1 MRRALAAC
9 AALLCACGPSSSGRD
24 TGLDA
29 FELTDVAP
37 GLVLPGTKLVLSGT
51 SFVDHDLGASRL
63 AFDGF
68 LAQAPVRFTVPA
80 TYASSTRLEVAADQA
95 FIDAVGG
102 RLEGTLAG
110 TFAVEVRSEVDA
122 AVHRTP
128 GVSTSLELRSEST
141 PQLGRIVDGVTW
153 VNQPIEVDGA
163 GFLLG
168 GKEGTLSVRL
178 VGCFQPD
185 GQPDCGPPIDVT
197 LPATPAGELD
207 RTRASF
213 GYGTQ
218 ISGIGPGHFS
228 GQAAL
233 LNQHAGG
240 LVLTSSVANVAFD
253 VQRPRITGASTTGAS
268 LGQYV
273 LVDGGGFVGG
283 SDDESTV
290 LSLVGTFVDRQGLTV
305 PLDLVL
311 IPEFVSGPRLRYVLD
326 ENDPLGKLVDLRKRA
341 GTISG
346 TVQATVQKGATKLAG
361 DPIPVTLQ
369 ILPIKQ
375 VIYVDFKNYYTS
387 LHYFGLRAADDLVRR
402 RVIATTRRIFSTVNV
417 EFRDAVP
424 TDFAVYSTVDISGP
438 DPSGRGD
445 FGYDNTPGKDVAN
458 VRLFDRIGGVNAT
471 TQADGYA
478 GFGGI
483 FTESFFAFSA
493 HPNGLAKQGDVAP
506 LFDEI
511 FDPFRPDVDGSEV
524 TASEL
529 AALAPPE
536 LTSGDGCPAAHDD
549 RRMQIACAVW
559 TLGSLVGSTMA
570 HEVGHSLGLADP
582 YGPPKSY
589 HNNGDLP
596 DRLMEVGPARPFDE
610 RAILGAGPAEFC
622 QTEYE
627 YLRDILRSDD
637 AATTIARQPCD

>member
-1 MRRALAAC
+1 M
-9 AALLCACGPSSSGRD
+9 
-24 TGLDA
+24 
-29 FELTDVAP
+29 
-37 GLVLPGTKLVLSGT
+37 
-51 SFVDHDLGASRL
+51 
-63 AFDGF
+63 
-68 LAQAPVRFTVPA
+68 
-80 TYASSTRLEVAADQA
+80 
-95 FIDAVGG
+95 
-102 RLEGTLAG
+102 
-110 TFAVEVRSEVDA
+110 
-122 AVHRTP
+122 
-128 GVSTSLELRSEST
+128 
-141 PQLGRIVDGVTW
+141 
-153 VNQPIEVDGA
+153 
-163 GFLLG
+163 
-168 GKEGTLSVRL
+168 
-178 VGCFQPD
+178 
-185 GQPDCGPPIDVT
+185 
-197 LPATPAGELD
+197 
-207 RTRASF
+207 
-213 GYGTQ
+213 
-218 ISGIGPGHFS
+218 
-228 GQAAL
+228 
-233 LNQHAGG
+233 
-240 LVLTSSVANVAFD
+240 
-253 VQRPRITGASTTGAS
+253 
-268 LGQYV
+268 
-273 LVDGGGFVGG
+273 
-283 SDDESTV
+283 
-290 LSLVGTFVDRQGLTV
+290 
-305 PLDLVL
+305 
-311 IPEFVSGPRLRYVLD
+311 
-326 ENDPLGKLVDLRKRA
+326 
-341 GTISG
+341 
-346 TVQATVQKGATKLAG
+346 QKGATKLAG

-511 FDPFRPDVDGSEV
+511 FDPFRPDVDGSEI